1 MLKSAREVLE
11 IEAQA
16 IRDVANRLGPSFI
29 RAVDLLFGCRG
40 RVIITG
46 MGKSGIIGTKLAA
59 TFSSTGTPS
68 LFLHPA
74 EAIHGDIGTVTVTD
88 IVLAI
93 SNSGETEEI
102 LKLLD
107 YLQRLNIPLISMVGQ
122 TESTLARDSQVV
134 LDISV
139 REEACPLGLAPT
151 ASTTAAL
158 ALGDALAMVISKK
171 RGFTTEDFVVRHPGG
186 QIGKSMLRVENLMQT
201 GKAVPSIPRN
211 TPMQEAIV
219 EMSAKGF
226 GMTNVVDEK
235 GDLVGILT
243 DGDLRRLLSKGR
255 NLLDRPIHECMSKD
269 PITIDRKELAT
280 RALHLL
286 ESKKITSLAV
296 VEGGNHLVGLIH
308 LHHLWRTGMI

>member
-1 MLKSAREVLE
+1 MLNSAREVLE

-211 TPMQEAIV
+211 TPMQEAIE

-296 VEGGNHLVGLIH
+296 VEGENHLVGLIH

>member
-211 TPMQEAIV
+211 TPMQEAIE

-296 VEGGNHLVGLIH
+296 VEGENHLVGLIH